1 MSYKQ
6 PNSIN
11 TFRELIGTGNKEPA
25 RSNLFQVVI
34 DPPPVMTSVGG
45 DFAEQSLT
53 GNQFLDNALGFIGIE
68 DQTQMRKYREH
79 ADMMNYYADTVSIP
93 GRRITVGTV
102 RDVGAMRRFAT
113 DTSFSEMQVS
123 FLLPKDMYHREYFER
138 WMNYTASDSENR
150 VGMYDQYTSKLRL
163 IKWELASNYVGKQ
176 TRTKDNGQKATYM
189 QRFNGVSACWTMY
202 GAFPFD
208 MSAITLNNGPTDLIK
223 LDVSFY
229 YERYRMDTPNN
240 AKMFKGA
247 LKDVQIPM
255 DNSSVLDSLSIDSSL
270 DNFVGIGV

>member
-53 GNQFLDNALGFIGIE
+53 GNQFLDNVLGFVGIE

-102 RDVGAMRRFAT
+102 LILPLVKCKYHSCYLKTCIIESILRDG
-113 DTSFSEMQVS
+113 
-123 FLLPKDMYHREYFER
+123 
-138 WMNYTASDSENR
+138 
-150 VGMYDQYTSKLRL
+150 
-163 IKWELASNYVGKQ
+163 
-176 TRTKDNGQKATYM
+176 
-189 QRFNGVSACWTMY
+189 
-202 GAFPFD
+202 
-208 MSAITLNNGPTDLIK
+208 
-223 LDVSFY
+223 
-229 YERYRMDTPNN
+229 
-240 AKMFKGA
+240 
-247 LKDVQIPM
+247 
-255 DNSSVLDSLSIDSSL
+255 
-270 DNFVGIGV
+270 

>member
-1 MSYKQ
+1 MSYYE
-6 PNSIN
+6 PNSFN
-11 TFRELIGTGNKEPA
+11 NFREQINTGNKTPA
-25 RSNLFQVVI
+25 RSNLFQVVVN
-34 DPPPVMTSVGG
+34 PPPVMTSIGG
-45 DFAEQSLT
+45 LFHAKQAS
-53 GNQFLDNALGFIGIE
+53 GVQFLDDILGLDDNQAGV
-68 DQTQMRKYREH
+68 MSRYREH

-113 DTSFSEMQVS
+113 DTTFSEMQVS

-138 WMNYTASDSENR
+138 WMNFTASDSENR
-150 VGMYDQYTSKLRL
+150 VGMYDQYTTTMRL
-163 IKWELASNYVGKQ
+163 IKWELASNYVGSQKRKVLGEEQ
-176 TRTKDNGQKATYM
+176 TFLR
-189 QRFNGVSACWTMY
+189 RFNGVSACWTMY

-240 AKMFKGA
+240 AKMFKGS
-247 LKDVQIPM
+247 LKDITIPM
-255 DNSSVLDSLSIDSSL
+255 DNNEVLSSLSIDSSL
-270 DNFVGIGV
+270 ENFIGIGL

>member
-1 MSYKQ
+1 MSYRE
-6 PNSIN
+6 PNSFNRFRDQIN
-11 TFRELIGTGNKEPA
+11 SGNKTPA
-25 RSNLFQVVI
+25 RSNLFQVVVN
-34 DPPPVMTSVGG
+34 PPPVMSSIGGLFHQKTS
-45 DFAEQSLT
+45 T
-53 GNQFLDNALGFIGIE
+53 GTQFLDEALGLVDNQAGV
-68 DQTQMRKYREH
+68 MSRYREH
-79 ADMMNYYADTVSIP
+79 ADMMNYFADTVSIP

-138 WMNYTASDSENR
+138 WMNFTASDSENR
-150 VGMYDQYTSKLRL
+150 VGMYDQYTTTMRL
-163 IKWELASNYVGKQ
+163 IKWELASNYMGKQ
-176 TRTKDNGQKATYM
+176 GITPEKEVTR
-189 QRFNGVSACWTMY
+189 RFNGVSSCWTMY

-223 LDVSFY
+223 LDISFY

-247 LKDVQIPM
+247 LKDVTIPV
-255 DNSSVLDSLSIDSSL
+255 DNNDVLTSLSIDSSL
-270 DNFVGIGV
+270 ENFVGIGL

>member
-1 MSYKQ
+1 MYRQ

-11 TFRELIGTGNKEPA
+11 SMRELIGSGNKSPA
-25 RSNLFQVVI
+25 RSNLFQVAI
-34 DPPPVMTSVGG
+34 DPPPVMSSIGG
-45 DFAEQSLT
+45 LFHQKDVT
-53 GNQFLDNALGFIGIE
+53 GIEFLDKLLGLVGIE
-68 DQTQMRKYREH
+68 DQTTMKRYREH
-79 ADMMNYYADTVSIP
+79 VEMMNFYADTVSIP

-113 DTSFSEMQVS
+113 DTTFSEMQVS

-150 VGMYDQYTSKLRL
+150 VGFYDQYTSKVRI
-163 IKWELASNYVGKQ
+163 IKWELGSNYVGKRKQ
-176 TRTKDNGQKATYM
+176 KQDNGENATAK

-223 LDVSFY
+223 LDISFY

-247 LKDVQIPM
+247 IEDVVIDMENTQ
-255 DNSSVLDSLSIDSSL
+255 VLDALSIDTGL
-270 DNFVGIGV
+270 NNFVGFGL